1 MSTKNEY
8 KNYCKSALFK
18 GMSLYL
24 TPLPSAN
31 QDSFVW
37 YLRQNVCIKMIN
49 KIILKEMANAVRLDI
64 TNKRYTQS

>member
-8 KNYCKSALFK
+8 KNYGKGALFK

-37 YLRQNVCIKMIN
+37 YLRQNVCDQQN
-49 KIILKEMANAVRLDI
+49 N
-64 TNKRYTQS
+64 T